1 MGCSASRI
9 LYCLRL
15 GVVGMLLVLS
25 LVACGQ
31 VSTSS
36 GPALKS
42 SPTGVS
48 PSVGGPSTADS
59 LAISGTPPAGVVA
72 GQSYSFTPTAASPS
86 GGTLSFTIVNL
97 PPWASFDP
105 STGLLSGTPAP
116 SGIGVYANIQIGVS
130 DGQATVTLP
139 AFSISV
145 VAQLSLSGSPATQA
159 VAGSNYSFVPTTNA
173 ANGTA
178 LTFSIQNRPAWASFN
193 PSTGELSGI
202 AQAGSFPD
210 VVITVTDGLQSS
222 AITAFSI
229 TVSANSSGGAPPTI
243 SGHPATGVLAGSS
256 YSFTPTASDAAGHAL
271 TFSIQNQPS
280 WASFS
285 ASSGTLTGTPAT
297 GNAGNYANIVISVS
311 NGTHSASLAPFS
323 IKVSAPLKI
332 SGSPSTQVTAG
343 KGYSFQPTT
352 SAPNGSALMF
362 SIQNRPVW
370 ASFIAGTGTLSGT
383 PVASQTGTY
392 SGIVISVSDGV
403 QTVAL
408 PPFAI
413 TVQSALTIAG
423 SPPTSVTVASPYSF
437 TPSASGAS
445 GTALR
450 FSIQNQPSWATFNA
464 ANGALTGAPNAAN
477 VGTYANIVISVSDGT
492 QSVALSPFTI
502 QVVKGVT
509 ISGTPL
515 ASVNA
520 GSPYGFTPTASGP
533 SGSTLTFSIQ
543 NQPPWATFNAANG
556 ALTGTPGAANVGT
569 YSNIV
574 IAVTSGGA
582 SASLPAFTISVNQV
596 SNGTAALT
604 WTPVTKNTDGTVL
617 ANLAGYRVHYGTSA
631 NAMNTVVTLSN
642 PSLTNYLVTNL
653 SSGTWYFGITAYTAS
668 GMQSSLSNVGQKTI
682 P

>member
-1 MGCSASRI
+1 MACSVLRI
-9 LYCLRL
+9 LCHLRV
-15 GVVGMLLVLS
+15 GVVGMLLALS
-25 LVACGQ
+25 VIACGQ
-31 VSTSS
+31 VGTSS

-42 SPTGVS
+42 NSTGVPPS
-48 PSVGGPSTADS
+48 SVGGTSTADS
-59 LAISGTPPAGVVA
+59 LAISGIPPAEAVA
-72 GQSYSFTPTAASPS
+72 GQTYSFTPTTAAPS
-86 GGTLSFTIVNL
+86 GSTLSFTIVNL
-97 PPWASFDP
+97 PPWASFDA
-105 STGLLSGTPAP
+105 STGRLSGTPA
-116 SGIGVYANIQIGVS
+116 SSDIGIYANIEISVS

-139 AFSISV
+139 GFSVSV
-145 VAQLSLSGSPATQA
+145 VAQLSISGSPTTQA

-173 ANGTA
+173 ASGT

-202 AQAGSFPD
+202 AQTGTFPD
-210 VVITVTDGLQSS
+210 VLITVSDGLQSS
-222 AITAFSI
+222 ALAAFSI

-243 SGHPATGVLAGSS
+243 SGHPATGILAGSL
-256 YSFTPTASDAAGHAL
+256 YSFTPAASDPAGHAL

-285 ASSGTLTGTPAT
+285 TSGGTLTGTPAT
-297 GNAGNYANIVISVS
+297 GNAGTYANIVISVS
-311 NGTHSASLAPFS
+311 NGTQSAALAPFS

-352 SAPNGSALMF
+352 NAPAGSALTF

-370 ASFIAGTGTLSGT
+370 ASFIAGTGMLSGT
-383 PVASQTGTY
+383 PAASQTGTY

-423 SPPTSVTVASPYSF
+423 SPPTSVTVGSPYSF

-445 GTALR
+445 GATLR
-450 FSIQNQPSWATFNA
+450 FSIQNQPSWTAFNA
-464 ANGALTGAPNAAN
+464 ANGALTGVPNAAN
-477 VGTYANIVISVSDGT
+477 VGTYANVVISVSDGT
-492 QSVALSPFTI
+492 QSVAMSPFSI

-509 ISGTPL
+509 ISGSPPT
-515 ASVNA
+515 SVNA
-520 GSPYGFTPTASGP
+520 GSAYGFTPTASGP

-543 NQPPWATFNAANG
+543 GQPSWASFNAANG

-574 IAVTSGGA
+574 ISVSSGGT

-596 SNGTAALT
+596 SNGTASLS
-604 WTPVTKNTDGTVL
+604 WTPVTQNTNGTVL
-617 ANLAGYRVHYGTSA
+617 ANLAGYHVHYGTSA
-631 NAMNTVVTLSN
+631 NAMSTVVTLSN

-653 SSGTWYFGITAYTAS
+653 SSGTWYFGVTAYTS
-668 GMQSSLSNVGQKTI
+668 NGMESSLSNVGQKTI